1 MIFYFSGVGNSAWVA
16 QSLAQRLNDTTF
28 AITKYNDEEYIIKP
42 GESVGFVFPV
52 YSWAPPKVVI
62 DFINRLK
69 INTPNYLYFV
79 CTCGDDTG
87 KTADVFAHTI
97 EQRGW
102 HCHAGYSIAM
112 PNTYVSLPGFG
123 IDSDEIEKQKIE
135 KAKIRIEQIISDIK
149 AQKRM
154 TKYDCHEGSIPRLKT
169 YVINP
174 LFTKYQLTTKPF
186 YTTDA
191 CISCHQCEQKCPLHN
206 ITLVN
211 GKPQWGNNCTQC
223 EACFHICPTNA
234 IQYGKYTKGKQ
245 QYKGKLLK

>member
-87 KTADVFAHTI
+87 KTADVFAHAV

-135 KAKIRIEQIISDIK
+135 KAKIRIEQIINDIK
-149 AQKRM
+149 
-154 TKYDCHEGSIPRLKT
+154 HIWLKIFRIVVRI
-169 YVINP
+169 VI
-174 LFTKYQLTTKPF
+174 
-186 YTTDA
+186 
-191 CISCHQCEQKCPLHN
+191 
-206 ITLVN
+206 
-211 GKPQWGNNCTQC
+211 
-223 EACFHICPTNA
+223 
-234 IQYGKYTKGKQ
+234 
-245 QYKGKLLK
+245 